1 VITVTRLNG
10 KPIIVNADQIRSIE
24 ENPDST
30 IALMNGDRIIV
41 QENMSEIVS
50 RVVEYGRSLRKL
62 VAPS

>member
-1 VITVTRLNG
+1 MITVTRLNG

-41 QENMSEIVS
+41 QENMAEIVS

>member
-1 VITVTRLNG
+1 MITVTRLNG

-41 QENMSEIVS
+41 REDMDDIVV
-50 RVVEYGRSLRKL
+50 RVVEYGRSLRQL
-62 VAPS
+62 VPPS

>member
-1 VITVTRLNG
+1 MITVTRLNG

-41 QENMSEIVS
+41 QENMTEIVS

-62 VAPS
+62 VVPS

>member
-41 QENMSEIVS
+41 RENMDDIVG
-50 RVVEYGRSLRKL
+50 RVVEYGRSLRQL
-62 VAPS
+62 VPPS

>member
-41 QENMSEIVS
+41 QENMTEIVS

-62 VAPS
+62 VVPS

>member
-1 VITVTRLNG
+1 MITVTRLNG

-41 QENMSEIVS
+41 QENMAEIVG